1 MSFFRNFID
10 KPIQQE
16 LFNRIDSLNFNN
28 STQGLL
34 DSVKTSVQHQFVKTC
49 WARASVVLGE
59 DDGNKVVSLNTNVNE
74 NNVPINRP
82 LNIKNGNLYRGKPR
96 ITSISSNFKEYFLK
110 QSTVNFFVPD
120 PNEFEVFKKQFLRFG
135 RYMLVEFGW
144 SLPYNLQLP
153 SLSGDTVLEI
163 S

>member
-82 LNIKNGNLYRGKPR
+82 LNIKNGNLYRGKPG
-96 ITSISSNFKEYFLK
+96 ITSFS
-110 QSTVNFFVPD
+110 
-120 PNEFEVFKKQFLRFG
+120 
-135 RYMLVEFGW
+135 
-144 SLPYNLQLP
+144 
-153 SLSGDTVLEI
+153 
-163 S
+163 